1 MINDNHGS
9 RMLARSRPGTTNAT
23 QVYSPATNRRAIVY
37 KIIIANTT
45 ALTANA
51 SVFLDTA
58 TTTYDQTTAVL
69 YAKAVASNTSEYITF
84 EDGWEI
90 DDPANIAV
98 QTGTANALT
107 FTVLGRQ
114 VDAL

>member
-9 RMLARSRPGTTNAT
+9 RMLARSRPGTTGAT
-23 QVYSPATNRRAIVY
+23 QVYSPPTNRRAIIY

-45 ALTANA
+45 ALAANA

-58 TTTYDQTTAVL
+58 ATTYDQTTAVM
-69 YAKAVASNTSEYITF
+69 YAKSVAANTTEYILF

-98 QTGTANALT
+98 QTNTSSALT